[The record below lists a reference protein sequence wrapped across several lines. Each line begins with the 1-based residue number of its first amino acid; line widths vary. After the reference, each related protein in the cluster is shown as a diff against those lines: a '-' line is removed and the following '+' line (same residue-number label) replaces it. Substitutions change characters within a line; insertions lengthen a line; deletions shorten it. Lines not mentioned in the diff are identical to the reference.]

1 MTLSSRERV
10 MQTVHEGQ
18 ADCIPAGPYMYDLA
32 AVVAGVALRDFYLD
46 AKAMVRA
53 PLRLHEIVGPAGI
66 CISSD
71 NYYIAEGFGCRTTRS
86 DDELP
91 SLVAP
96 PLASI
101 KDVYDLEV
109 PDPRTAGRMPLML
122 EAISMLRRA
131 VGDEVAIRS
140 PGTGP
145 FALASYFVG
154 TQEWLLEV
162 ALAGSGDEDGKE
174 DAVHHALGLAT
185 QALIEFGKA
194 CFDAGADLIH
204 CGDSLAS
211 CNVISP
217 RTYERFAWP
226 YQKKVFDAWRE
237 HGITTGLLH
246 ICGDSSKVLDLY
258 RDTGAGVIELDS
270 AVDLAYASRRLDGSA
285 TIIGNVSTVTE
296 LLQADASGTEA
307 AARRCIEQTGGR
319 NFILGSGCITPRHTP
334 VENVQ
339 ALVRVAHEH
348 RF

>member
-1 MTLSSRERV
+1 
-10 MQTVHEGQ
+10 
-18 ADCIPAGPYMYDLA
+18 MYDLA
-32 AVVAGVALRDFYLD
+32 AVVAGVGLRDFYLD
-46 AKAMVRA
+46 ASAMVRA
-53 PLRLHEIVGPAGI
+53 QLSLHEIVGQDVI
-66 CISSD
+66 CIGSD
-71 NYYIAEGFGCRTTRS
+71 NYYIAEGFGCKTTRS

-91 SLVAP
+91 SLAAP

-101 KDVYDLEV
+101 EDVYDLEV
-109 PDPRTAGRMPLML
+109 PDPRTQGRMPVML
-122 EAISMLRRA
+122 EAIAMLRRA
-131 VGDEVAIRS
+131 VGEEVAIRS

-162 ALAGSGDEDGKE
+162 ALAEAGSEEGKE
-174 DAVHHALGLAT
+174 APVHHALGLAT

-226 YQKKVFDAWRE
+226 YQKRVFDAWRE

-246 ICGDSSKVLDLY
+246 ICGDSTKVLDLY
-258 RDTGAGVIELDS
+258 RDTGADVIELDS
-270 AVDLAYASRRLDGSA
+270 AVDLAYASRRLDGTA
-285 TIIGNVSTVTE
+285 TIIGNVNTVTE
-296 LLQADASGTEA
+296 LLQADTSRTEV
-307 AARRCIEQTGGR
+307 AARRCIEQTEGR
-319 NFILGSGCITPRHTP
+319 NFILGSGCIVPRHTP

-339 ALVRVAHEH
+339 TLVRVAHEH

>member
-10 MQTVHEGQ
+10 LRTIRGGQ
-18 ADCIPAGPYMYDLA
+18 ADCIAAAPYMYDVA
-32 AVVAGVALRDFYLD
+32 AVVAGVGLREFYLD
-46 AKAMVRA
+46 ASAMVRA
-53 PLRLHEIVGPAGI
+53 QLSLHEIVGQDVI
-66 CISSD
+66 CIGSD
-71 NYYIAEGFGCRTTRS
+71 NYYIAEGFGCKTTRG

-96 PLASI
+96 PLASLEE
-101 KDVYDLEV
+101 VYELEA
-109 PDPRTAGRMPLML
+109 PDPRTQGRMPVML
-122 EAISMLRRA
+122 EAISMLRLA
-131 VGDEVAIRS
+131 VGEEVAIRS

-154 TQEWLLEV
+154 TQQWLLEV
-162 ALAGSGDEDGKE
+162 ALAEAGSDEGNE
-174 DAVHHALGLAT
+174 AAVHHALGLAA

-217 RTYERFAWP
+217 RTYARFAWP
-226 YQKKVFDAWRE
+226 YQKMVFDAWSE

-246 ICGDSSKVLDLY
+246 ICGDSTKVLDMY
-258 RDTGAGVIELDS
+258 RDTGANVIELDS
-270 AVDLAYASRRLDGSA
+270 AVDLADASRRLDGRA
-285 TIIGNVSTVTE
+285 TILGNVNTVTE
-296 LLQADASGTEA
+296 LLQADTSQTEA
-307 AARRCIEQTGGR
+307 AARGCIEQSGGR

-334 VENVQ
+334 VENLQ

>member
-1 MTLSSRERV
+1 
-10 MQTVHEGQ
+10 
-18 ADCIPAGPYMYDLA
+18 MYDLA
-32 AVVAGVALRDFYLD
+32 AVVAGVGLRDFYLD
-46 AKAMVRA
+46 ASAMVRA
-53 PLRLHEIVGPAGI
+53 QLRLHEIVGQDVI
-66 CISSD
+66 CIGSD
-71 NYYIAEGFGCRTTRS
+71 NYYIAEGFGCKTTRS

-96 PLASI
+96 PLARLE
-101 KDVYDLEV
+101 DVYDLEI
-109 PDPRTAGRMPLML
+109 PDPRMQGRMPVML
-122 EAISMLRRA
+122 EAIAMLRQA
-131 VGDEVAIRS
+131 GGDGVAIRS

-145 FALASYFVG
+145 FALASYFIG

-162 ALAGSGDEDGKE
+162 ALAGTGDEDSKE
-174 DAVHHALGLAT
+174 DAVQYALGLAA

-194 CFDAGADLIH
+194 CFDAGADLIY
-204 CGDSLAS
+204 CGDSLSS

-217 RTYERFAWP
+217 RTYKRYAWP

-246 ICGDSSKVLDLY
+246 ICGDSTKVLDLY

-270 AVDLAYASRRLDGSA
+270 AVDLAYASRQLDGSA
-285 TIIGNVSTVTE
+285 TIIGNVNTVTE
-296 LLQADASGTEA
+296 LLQADTSRTEA

-319 NFILGSGCITPRHTP
+319 NFILGSGCIVPRHTP

-339 ALVRVAHEH
+339 ALVRVAHGH

>member
-1 MTLSSRERV
+1 
-10 MQTVHEGQ
+10 
-18 ADCIPAGPYMYDLA
+18 
-32 AVVAGVALRDFYLD
+32 
-46 AKAMVRA
+46 
-53 PLRLHEIVGPAGI
+53 
-66 CISSD
+66 
-71 NYYIAEGFGCRTTRS
+71 
-86 DDELP
+86 
-91 SLVAP
+91 
-96 PLASI
+96 
-101 KDVYDLEV
+101 
-109 PDPRTAGRMPLML
+109 MPVML
-122 EAISMLRRA
+122 EAIAMLRRA
-131 VGDEVAIRS
+131 VGEEVAIRS

-162 ALAGSGDEDGKE
+162 ALAEAGSEEGKE
-174 DAVHHALGLAT
+174 AAVHHALGLAT

-226 YQKKVFDAWRE
+226 YQRRVFDAWRE

-246 ICGDSSKVLDLY
+246 ICGDSTKVLDLY

-270 AVDLAYASRRLDGSA
+270 AVDLAYASRRLDGTA
-285 TIIGNVSTVTE
+285 TIIGNVNTVTE
-296 LLQADASGTEA
+296 LLQADTSRTEA
-307 AARRCIEQTGGR
+307 AARRCIEQTEGR
-319 NFILGSGCITPRHTP
+319 NFILGSGCIVPRHTP

-339 ALVRVAHEH
+339 MLVRVAHEH

>member
-1 MTLSSRERV
+1 
-10 MQTVHEGQ
+10 
-18 ADCIPAGPYMYDLA
+18 MYDLA
-32 AVVAGVALRDFYLD
+32 AVVAGVGLRDFYLD
-46 AKAMVRA
+46 ASAMVRA
-53 PLRLHEIVGPAGI
+53 QLSLHEIVGQDVI
-66 CISSD
+66 CVGSD
-71 NYYIAEGFGCRTTRS
+71 NYYIAEGFGCKTTRS

-91 SLVAP
+91 SLAAP

-101 KDVYDLEV
+101 EDVYDLEV
-109 PDPRTAGRMPLML
+109 PDPRTQGRMPVML
-122 EAISMLRRA
+122 EAIAMLRRA
-131 VGDEVAIRS
+131 VGEEVAIRS

-162 ALAGSGDEDGKE
+162 ALAEAGSEEGKE
-174 DAVHHALGLAT
+174 AAVHHALGLAT

-226 YQKKVFDAWRE
+226 YQKRVFDAWRE

-246 ICGDSSKVLDLY
+246 ICGDSTKVLDLY

-270 AVDLAYASRRLDGSA
+270 AVDLAYASRRLDGTA
-285 TIIGNVSTVTE
+285 TIIGNVNTVTE
-296 LLQADASGTEA
+296 LLQADTSRTEA
-307 AARRCIEQTGGR
+307 AARRCIEQTQGR
-319 NFILGSGCITPRHTP
+319 NFILGSGCIVPRHTP

-339 ALVRVAHEH
+339 MLVRVAHEH

>member
-1 MTLSSRERV
+1 
-10 MQTVHEGQ
+10 
-18 ADCIPAGPYMYDLA
+18 MYDLA
-32 AVVAGVALRDFYLD
+32 AVVASVGLRDFYLD
-46 AKAMVRA
+46 ASAMVRA
-53 PLRLHEIVGPAGI
+53 QLSLHEIVGQDVI
-66 CISSD
+66 CVGSD
-71 NYYIAEGFGCRTTRS
+71 NYYIAEGFGCKTTRS
-86 DDELP
+86 DYELP
-91 SLVAP
+91 SLAAP

-101 KDVYDLEV
+101 EDVYDLEV
-109 PDPRTAGRMPLML
+109 PDPRTQGRMPVML
-122 EAISMLRRA
+122 EAIAMLRRA
-131 VGDEVAIRS
+131 VGEEVAIRS

-162 ALAGSGDEDGKE
+162 ALAEAGSEEGKE
-174 DAVHHALGLAT
+174 AAVHHALGLAT

-226 YQKKVFDAWRE
+226 YQRRVFDAWRE

-246 ICGDSSKVLDLY
+246 ICGDSTKVLDLY

-270 AVDLAYASRRLDGSA
+270 AVDLAYASRRLDGTA
-285 TIIGNVSTVTE
+285 TIIGNVNTVTE
-296 LLQADASGTEA
+296 LLQADTSRTEA
-307 AARRCIEQTGGR
+307 AARRCIEQTEGR
-319 NFILGSGCITPRHTP
+319 NFILGSGCIVPRHTP

-339 ALVRVAHEH
+339 MLVRVAHEH